1 MMSMRKMLRD
11 TRGQSITTTVLLM
24 VPVLLLAIG
33 VLYDAGAVAIAQVRV
48 QDAADLAVQDAVKYL
63 DYGAFY
69 AGQQVTVSTEAVS
82 VAQQRLAENYPEG
95 TVNLTG
101 LFLTW
106 PDARHVALHLHAYT
120 EIPTRFLWLVGI
132 NSIERRV
139 QAVAV
144 PSFGAEGEGQ

>member
-1 MMSMRKMLRD
+1 MMNIRKMWRD

-33 VLYDAGAVAIAQVRV
+33 ILHDAGAVALAQVRV

-69 AGQQVTVSTEAVS
+69 AGQRVTVSTEAV
-82 VAQQRLAENYPEG
+82 AMARQRLAEYYPEG
-95 TVNLTG
+95 VVNLTG
-101 LFLTW
+101 LSLMY
-106 PDARHVALHLHAYT
+106 PDAKHVALRLDANT

-132 NSIERRV
+132 SSIERRF

-144 PSFGAEGEGQ
+144 PAFGSEGEGQ

>member
-1 MMSMRKMLRD
+1 MISINKMWRD

-33 VLYDAGAVAIAQVRV
+33 LLYDAGAVAIAQVRV

-69 AGQQVTVSTEAVS
+69 AGQRVTVSPEAVYM
-82 VAQQRLAENYPEG
+82 AQQRLAEYYPEG
-95 TVNLTG
+95 AVSLTG
-101 LFLTW
+101 LSLRW
-106 PDARHVALHLHAYT
+106 PDVSHVALHLQAHT

-144 PSFGAEGEGQ
+144 PAFGSEGEGQ

>member
-1 MMSMRKMLRD
+1 MSIKRMWHD

-33 VLYDAGAVAIAQVRV
+33 LLYDAGAVAIAQVKV

-69 AGQQVTVSTEAVS
+69 AGQQVTVSTEAVY
-82 VAQQRLAENYPEG
+82 VAQQRLAEYYPEG

-101 LFLTW
+101 LSLLW
-106 PDARHVALHLHAYT
+106 PDAKHVALHLAANT

-132 NSIERRV
+132 DSIERRV

-144 PSFGAEGEGQ
+144 PSFGSEGEGQ